1 MSDRLESIRLEPG
14 EAARAIPDLS
24 RDAGFQT
31 LRRAATRAKMVEAIG
46 VGVAESDGELGVV
59 ELSAKSHLVQH
70 SFRRFA
76 ADVAAPLAEKIHRT
90 DLTTPETILQSLRE
104 MGAFGLAI
112 PEELSGSAQHA
123 GDDNARALAVTD
135 ALSEPSLGAEG
146 GPLTGFSTTMWSAAR
161 RARQGFLLRH
171 VRHGRRED
179 ANRRTRLRR
188 DAGGPARGDPLHG
201 WPQGLRRQPPVLCP
215 YAREAGAD
223 GCPVRGMSPV

>member
-90 DLTTPETILQSLRE
+90 DLTTPETILQGLRE

-161 RARQGFLLRH
+161 RGSAGVSTTPCPARP
-171 VRHGRRED
+171 
-179 ANRRTRLRR
+179 
-188 DAGGPARGDPLHG
+188 AGGCK
-201 WPQGLRRQPPVLCP
+201 PPH
-215 YAREAGAD
+215 ATAA
-223 GCPVRGMSPV
+223 